1 MECFFYKAHEMTD
14 INHNV
19 NNDSNNYL
27 RVDEVSKSFGAVNV
41 LNHIDLTC
49 NKGELVCLL
58 GPSGCGKTT
67 LLRII
72 AGLEQQ
78 DTGVLIQDGQDI
90 SALPAEKRDFG
101 IVFQS
106 YALFPNLT
114 VGQNVAYGLRKQAKA
129 KVQQRVEA
137 LLDTV
142 GLLEHIKKYPAQL
155 SGGQQQRVALARALA
170 ISPGLLLLDEP
181 LSALDAKVRIYLRQE
196 IKAIQRRL
204 GITTIMVTHDQDEA
218 MSMADKVVVMYNGR
232 IEQVGTP
239 AQVYMQPATPF
250 VASFIGAMNFFPAH
264 RQSDT
269 QVACLGVSV
278 NCAVPETIDAQSD
291 ITLAI
296 RPEQFNVAIGHSD
309 DGFNAVIDKVEFLG
323 AAIRLYVDIQG
334 EKQGEHAPQVLV
346 DVTNETYLN
355 AQYQT
360 GMAVTL
366 SPNTNRLAVY
376 AGAYEPEGGA

>member
-1 MECFFYKAHEMTD
+1 MTKT
-14 INHNV
+14 NHKLK
-19 NNDSNNYL
+19 NDSNNYL
-27 RVDEVSKSFGAVNV
+27 RVAEVSKSFGIVNV
-41 LNHIDLTC
+41 LNNIDLTC
-49 NKGELVCLL
+49 DKGELVCLL

-78 DTGVLIQDGQDI
+78 DTGVLVQDGQDI
-90 SALPAEKRDFG
+90 SALPVEKRDFG

-114 VGQNVAYGLRKQAKA
+114 VAQNVAYGLRKQAKA
-129 KVQQRVEA
+129 KVQKRVED

-181 LSALDAKVRIYLRQE
+181 LSALDAKVRVYLRQE
-196 IKAIQRRL
+196 IKSIQRRL

-218 MSMADKVVVMYNGR
+218 MSMADKVVVMYNGK

-250 VASFIGAMNFFPAH
+250 VASFIGAMNFFPAQK
-264 RQSDT
+264 QSNT
-269 QVACLGVSV
+269 QVSCVGLSID
-278 NCAVPETIDAQSD
+278 CAVPEELDEQAEL
-291 ITLAI
+291 TLAI
-296 RPEQFNVAIGHSD
+296 RPEQFNVVIGQSGE
-309 DGFNAVIDKVEFLG
+309 GFNAVIDKVEFLG
-323 AAIRLYVDIQG
+323 ASIRLYVDVEMDG
-334 EKQGEHAPQVLV
+334 ASQVLV
-346 DVTNETYLN
+346 DVTNEAHLN
-355 AQYQT
+355 AQYQA
-360 GMAVTL
+360 GMNVTL
-366 SPNTNRLAVY
+366 VPNTNRLAVY

>member
-1 MECFFYKAHEMTD
+1 MTEQN
-14 INHNV
+14 NHQ
-19 NNDSNNYL
+19 NNDKNNDQNNDPKKYL
-27 RVDEVSKSFGAVNV
+27 SVKQVSKSFGAVNV
-41 LNHIDLTC
+41 LNDIELAC
-49 NKGELVCLL
+49 EKGELICLL

-114 VGQNVAYGLRKQAKA
+114 VEQNVAYGLRKQPKHEV
-129 KVQQRVEA
+129 KQRVES

-181 LSALDAKVRIYLRQE
+181 LSALDAKVRVHLRQE

-218 MSMADKVVVMYNGR
+218 MSMADKVVVMYNGK
-232 IEQVGTP
+232 IEQVGSP
-239 AQVYMQPATPF
+239 AQVYTQPATPF
-250 VASFIGAMNFFPAH
+250 VASFIGAMNFFPAKKM
-264 RQSDT
+264 SDA
-269 QVACLGVSV
+269 QVSCLGKAVD
-278 NCAVPETIDAQSD
+278 CTVPESANENTEL
-291 ITLAI
+291 TLSV
-296 RPEQFNVAIGHSD
+296 RPEQFVVHKGLNDNGLHAR
-309 DGFNAVIDKVEFLG
+309 IDKVEFLG
-323 AAIRLYVDIQG
+323 AFIRLYVDVLDDSYST
-334 EKQGEHAPQVLV
+334 QVLV
-346 DVTNETYLN
+346 DVTNESHLN
-355 AQYQT
+355 EQYDS
-360 GMAVTL
+360 GMDITL
-366 SPNTNRLAVY
+366 GFNTSSVVVY
-376 AGAYEPEGGA
+376 EGSHTQEDA